1 MVVPCETFRDWQ
13 SLINFSPSFYVA
25 DLVQLS
31 FQPVPSQAELQT
43 SVPAGRLAVA
53 AKAFAVPV
61 PAFGP
66 GSVEFIRKHADSL
79 DLGDG
84 EPSSGGQQSTTG
96 STDRP
101 SYAGAGSYF

>member
-1 MVVPCETFRDWQ
+1 
-13 SLINFSPSFYVA
+13 
-25 DLVQLS
+25 LS

-43 SVPAGRLAVA
+43 SVPAGRLAVS
-53 AKAFAVPV
+53 AKAFVPPT

-79 DLGDG
+79 DLADP
-84 EPSSGGQQSTTG
+84 EPSPDGQGSTT
-96 STDRP
+96 SPAVRQ

>member
-1 MVVPCETFRDWQ
+1 M
-13 SLINFSPSFYVA
+13 FSPSFYVA

-53 AKAFAVPV
+53 AKAFAIPV

-66 GSVEFIRKHADSL
+66 GSVEYIRKHADSL